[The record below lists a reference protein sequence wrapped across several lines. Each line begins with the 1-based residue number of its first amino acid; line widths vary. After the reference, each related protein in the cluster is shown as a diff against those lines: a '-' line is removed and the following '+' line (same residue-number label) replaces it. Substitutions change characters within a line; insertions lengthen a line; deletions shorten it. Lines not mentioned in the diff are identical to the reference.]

1 MFGGTEACVLLA
13 SLLLSTSPYVCWE
26 VCTATYS
33 VGERWKIF
41 FFTRRIYPAIEFPKM
56 VSRARKNIPH
66 AMPRCR
72 SANLTRTVLVVASL
86 WGSLILS
93 STVSNGFCFP
103 KPSNARVWGRG
114 GGLDALELN
123 GDQNYSSSSPS
134 RWNGKW
140 QAAMVRCS
148 SGVVAALFILYG
160 NVVAPVQAAST
171 EVAEIRGIKLTPLN
185 SLTFNYRGGDFD
197 GLDASVIKDQPTIS
211 YQDFLAKL
219 SNGEVA
225 YVEFLAPNGDEA
237 YVTLKAKEGEKV
249 SPAPIRIGEG
259 YPIEKNDGWS
269 SPVFV
274 IRSLKDKSVPYK
286 FVLPALEKYK

>member
-1 MFGGTEACVLLA
+1 MEAS
-13 SLLLSTSPYVCWE
+13 SL
-26 VCTATYS
+26 
-33 VGERWKIF
+33 F
-41 FFTRRIYPAIEFPKM
+41 FIKMDPAIECPKM
-56 VSRARKNIPH
+56 ASRARNSSY

-72 SANLTRTVLVVASL
+72 SARWARTVMVVASL

-114 GGLDALELN
+114 GGIDALELN
-123 GDQNYSSSSPS
+123 GDQNSLSSPPS
-134 RWNGKW
+134 LWDGKW
-140 QAAMVRCS
+140 QATMVRCS

-160 NVVAPVQAAST
+160 SVVAPVQAAST
-171 EVAEIRGIKLTPLN
+171 EAAEIRGIKLTPLN
-185 SLTFNYRGGDFD
+185 SLTFNYRGGDFA
-197 GLDASVIKDQPTIS
+197 GLDASAIKDQPTIS
-211 YQDFLAKL
+211 YQDFLGKL
-219 SNGEVA
+219 SNGEVE

-237 YVTLKAKEGEKV
+237 YVTLRAKEGEKV

-274 IRSLKDKSVPYK
+274 IRTVKDKGVPYK
-286 FVLPALEKYK
+286 FVLPALEKNN